1 MNIKFIIYFIIYF
14 ILINILSFVI
24 MWYDKKKAQKSEWR
38 VSEKALFLFAL
49 FLGGIGI
56 YSGMYKFRHK
66 TKHLKFTVGIPIV
79 IILNGITIYYI
90 FTKFYYLF
98 NI

>member
-1 MNIKFIIYFIIYF
+1 MINKSILYFIIYFII
-14 ILINILSFVI
+14 INLLSFSI
-24 MWYDKKKAQKSEWR
+24 MWYDKKKAKKNEWR
-38 VSEKALFLFAL
+38 ISEKALFLFAL

-66 TKHLKFTVGIPIV
+66 TKHLKFMIGIPIV
-79 IILNGITIYYI
+79 IILNGITIYYL

-98 NI
+98 SI

>member
-1 MNIKFIIYFIIYF
+1 MNITFVLYFIIYF
-14 ILINILSFVI
+14 FLINTLSFFI
-24 MWYDKKKAQKSEWR
+24 MWYDKKKAQNNEWR
-38 VSEKALFLFAL
+38 ISENALFLFAL

-66 TKHLKFTVGIPIV
+66 TKHLKFTVRIPVV
-79 IILNGITIYYI
+79 IILNGFTIYYI